1 MHQIGHDQTARAL
14 MLDQDLSRYRLTRAI
29 SDEGLLRTC
38 DMLTMPMRVFLPLAG
53 GAPQPVPPTLAM

>member
-1 MHQIGHDQTARAL
+1 M

-38 DMLTMPMRVFLPLAG
+38 DMLSMPMRVSLPLEA
-53 GAPQPVPPTLAM
+53 QRSDFR

>member
-1 MHQIGHDQTARAL
+1 